1 MFSVHHDALR
11 VNKRVPSVQHGRTF
25 GTQSA
30 PTDQVR
36 ALIQRITANFPK
48 ELQTLDQW
56 VTWRYET
63 RPGQEK
69 PTKVLCNPAT
79 GAYADSTKPETWA
92 TFADACAAYER
103 GGFDGLGFV
112 VTEDDPYV
120 GVDLDNCIV
129 DGQLTANALRW
140 VESLDS
146 YTEVT
151 PSLKGLRVWVR
162 GVKPADANGKSRSKN
177 VQYSIELYDKE
188 RYFAVTG
195 QRLDALPA
203 TIKSRQKEL
212 TTLYN
217 ELFPKE
223 QTPAAPQPKPTE
235 RAEIP
240 QDDRELLDRMFRS
253 ANGYRIESLWRG
265 DTSGHNGD
273 DSSADL
279 ALLNHLAFWTG
290 CDAARMDRLFRQSG
304 LMRDKWDS
312 KRPGGTW
319 GSNLIALA
327 IKDCSQTYDPK
338 RRRDDDDKGDGASSA
353 PKVDPIATINRAR
366 QWVKTHSFLPYIDPE
381 LLPDGGLRN
390 EPTLRRVADALL
402 DVLEEYKTLT
412 GFLSL
417 REIRRRA
424 GVGIETARRA
434 MARLMPWFI
443 ALSDHEQNAN
453 EGAAL
458 HYILT
463 FRVNETHSLL
473 QGDDTGGCLI
483 YAKTP
488 FTLHKA
494 HDAFNIGGNRDMR
507 NAALC
512 YVIGRPA
519 VDVLIQME
527 GYDSPRRD
535 AWADYRAA
543 QKDIEAKGEDI
554 TPEDVSALMRLA
566 DGLIEDPQP
575 VTLAAL
581 EHLADYAYGI
591 KTLADLGAVLQDG
604 DTVCLYANYTRVL
617 NPLVAS
623 LGPTALLMIDA
634 SVEHGDLTYD
644 EFCQH
649 TGLKYGTLHRA
660 MSKLLKRDIYADD
673 REGLTKSFS
682 LRSDWLSE
690 VEAQA
695 HTMRT
700 FGLRQKREIADAEAQ
715 YTYVGMQMEA
725 VAQEDQSKLRRRQ
738 EKAFNRL
745 LAAVAMDEPALTQDR
760 AFVLGLR
767 AHLETKR
774 QPQAPTMPD
783 PGALS
788 WYRLTELTGKVPL
801 SPAEYEEAH
810 KLATVLGADISMV
823 QWSGDVAP
831 DGYTPVTKG
840 NGPLSHYAEF
850 AEMMTARYG
859 QSWNYRLHPATV
871 EARFSQFLERRSA
884 L

>member
-1 MFSVHHDALR
+1 M
-11 VNKRVPSVQHGRTF
+11 T
-25 GTQSA
+25 
-30 PTDQVR
+30 
-36 ALIQRITANFPK
+36 LIQRIEQRFPK
-48 ELQTLDQW
+48 ELQSLDQW
-56 VTWRYET
+56 VTWKYEK
-63 RPGQEK
+63 RPGQDK

-129 DGQLTANALRW
+129 NGELTDNADRW
-140 VESLDS
+140 LKLLNS

-151 PSLKGLRVWVR
+151 PSQKGVRVWVR
-162 GVKPADANGKSRSKN
+162 GVKPTDANGKSRSKN
-177 VQYSIELYDKE
+177 VQHSIELYDKE

-195 QRLDALPA
+195 AWVEELPP

-212 TTLYN
+212 TALYN

-223 QTPAAPQPKPTE
+223 QTTPAAQH
-235 RAEIP
+235 RAPAPVATIP
-240 QDDRELLDRMFRS
+240 QDDQELLTRMFRS
-253 ANGYRIESLWRG
+253 AKGYRIEALWRG

-338 RRRDDDDKGDGASSA
+338 RRRDDDDKDDGSA

-366 QWVKTHSFLPYIDPE
+366 QWIKTHSFLPYIDPE

-390 EPTLRRVADALL
+390 EPTLRRVADAVL
-402 DVLEEYKTLT
+402 DLLEEYKSLS

-424 GVGIETARRA
+424 GIGKSTVRPAL
-434 MARLMPWFI
+434 ARLMPWFI

-453 EGAAL
+453 EGAAF
-458 HYILT
+458 HYILS
-463 FRVNETHSLL
+463 FRVNGTHSLL
-473 QGDDTGGCLI
+473 QEDDRGGCPV

-494 HDAFNIGGNRDMR
+494 HDAFNIGGNREMR

-519 VDVLIQME
+519 VDCLVQLE
-527 GYDSPRRD
+527 GYDSPRRA
-535 AWADYRAA
+535 AWADYRSA

-554 TPEDVSALMRLA
+554 TAEDVSALMRLA
-566 DGLIEDPQP
+566 DGLIEEPQP

-581 EHLADYAYGI
+581 EHLADYAHGI
-591 KTLADLGAVLQDG
+591 KTLAKLGAIFLDG
-604 DTVCLYANYTRVL
+604 DTVCLDANYGRVL
-617 NPLVAS
+617 GPLVAS

-634 SVEHGDLTYD
+634 SVEHGDLSYD
-644 EFCQH
+644 EFAQH
-649 TGLKYGTLHRA
+649 TALKYGTVARA
-660 MSKLLKRDIYADD
+660 MSKLLKRDIYSDD

-725 VAQEDQSKLRRRQ
+725 AAQEEQPKLRRRQ

-745 LAAVAMDEPALTQDR
+745 LTAVAMDEAGLIQDNS
-760 AFVLGLR
+760 FVRGLR

-788 WYRLTELTGKVPL
+788 WHRLTELTGKGVL
-801 SPAEYEEAH
+801 SPAEYEEARR
-810 KLATVLGADISMV
+810 LATVLGADISMV
-823 QWSGDVAP
+823 QWSTDERNYTTMRVDVER
-831 DGYTPVTKG
+831 Y
-840 NGPLSHYAEF
+840 PLARYVAF
-850 AEMMTARYG
+850 ADMMTHRYG
-859 QSWNYRLHPATV
+859 AAWAMRLHPMTID
-871 EARFSQFLERRSA
+871 ARYAQYTEQRQA
-884 L
+884 M